1 MFANFFPV
9 NIGLLYELYNIT
21 GSRKKKNTLTTKIF
35 LIHYYGDKKST
46 HKNRSWFLCDSKTGF
61 TIDCIVSLD
70 NSFNLGLLQDSHLQK
85 GHCNLNYQQL

>member
-1 MFANFFPV
+1 MVIKKAHIKIDHGFFAIP
-9 NIGLLYELYNIT
+9 
-21 GSRKKKNTLTTKIF
+21 
-35 LIHYYGDKKST
+35 
-46 HKNRSWFLCDSKTGF
+46 KTGF